1 MNIGKIFLY
10 IGLAAVA
17 CIVLV
22 ISIQDAAH
30 SKGQKEKRYVLIAN
44 CILWGLLLLG
54 VIFLR
59 LNTFLGIAAYYLATQ
74 HIQRKRLDI
83 RLDEGI
89 QEFKKQMKPQQGGP
103 GYPPQGVG
111 SPDP

>member
-1 MNIGKIFLY
+1 MNIGIIFLY
-10 IGLAAVA
+10 IGLAAVGS
-17 CIVLV
+17 IVLV

-44 CILWGLLLLG
+44 GVLWGLLLLG
-54 VIFLR
+54 LIFLR
-59 LNTFLGIAAYYLATQ
+59 FNAFWGVAAYYLATQ

-89 QEFKKQMKPQQGGP
+89 QEFKKQMKPQQGG
-103 GYPPQGVG
+103 GEVR
-111 SPDP
+111 S

>member
-1 MNIGKIFLY
+1 MNIGEIFAY
-10 IGLAAVA
+10 AGLAAVA

-44 CILWGLLLLG
+44 GILWSLLLLG
-54 VIFLR
+54 IVFLHF
-59 LNTFLGIAAYYLATQ
+59 NTFLGIAAYYLATQ

-89 QEFKKQMKPQQGGP
+89 QEFKQQMKPQQGGP
-103 GYPPQGVG
+103 GYPSQGAG